1 MRHHESEQACMALIA
16 DWRNRRT
23 VHDHARDLRL
33 GERGLSERFEVDE
46 ATLSIR
52 LRPARGSSG
61 RRRTI
66 NVTIALPNGC
76 NLKSKTEKERLIC
89 NKYLPRW
96 GLVKEV

>member
-1 MRHHESEQACMALIA
+1 MDLHIALAHLHRIDEQADQSLLL
-16 DWRNRRT
+16 DR
-23 VHDHARDLRL
+23 
-33 GERGLSERFEVDE
+33 EQ
-46 ATLSIR
+46 
-52 LRPARGSSG
+52 